1 MGDAGNQR
9 RRPARPVE
17 VGLALFAATLLVLAT
32 FLPRLHSPTNPIQG
46 DRLVDEWEG
55 AACLICSA
63 LLILGSWWST
73 RNMRGGLVVLAV
85 GVIALGLTIYAGT
98 GSRTIIE
105 HAVPGVAGAVH
116 GEVAIGLL
124 FAGFAAVVG
133 MLAGILILSRDPR
146 ES

>member
-1 MGDAGNQR
+1 MGGAGDQR
-9 RRPARPVE
+9 RGPARTVE
-17 VGLALFAATLLVLAT
+17 VGLAFFAAALLVVAT
-32 FLPRLHSPTNPIQG
+32 FLPRLHSPTNLIQG
-46 DRLVDEWEG
+46 NRLVDEWEG

-73 RNMRGGLVVLAV
+73 KDRRGGVVVLAV
-85 GVIALGLTIYAGT
+85 GVIALGLTIYAST

-133 MLAGILILSRDPR
+133 VLAGILILSGDPR
-146 ES
+146 DA